1 MCVILFSGFLTL
13 KDETKGKD
21 KEQWLDVI
29 NNELENHYSNNIMTF
44 VKTIPPMEYSS
55 TWYKSHIH

>member
-55 TWYKSHIH
+55 T